1 MDSSATAAAAA
12 ARASPRGYQLPQQR
26 GYPDDRAAAAAS
38 LPPLSTG
45 MAAAAAHGDSPTRD
59 WLSPLTRQPL
69 SSHAAVGQSPFFASH
84 ARSGSS
90 ASQPDLAFR
99 DPSRYPQ
106 QPEPA
111 SYPAAASSPERA
123 SPEGYEVAGPPPTT
137 SRSRSHSGAV
147 MPPPRVPSRS
157 PSAYG
162 HRRTPS
168 RTNHAR
174 GPSEDYAVPALPG
187 SIPMAYYP
195 QPQPAVYSSAAVV
208 ADPRVTVT
216 VDQARALIEALRVN
230 QADMPAPPPE
240 ARRVPEPP
248 SQQIEIA
255 ALVDAIRS
263 SPQRMSTAPIQMPGQ
278 LDGRLS
284 VAERRAGPSL
294 NLASTKPEQ
303 AVSVTALNSAT
314 LGSRMDWNQ
323 VPSTTDSSWDAKWE
337 KASHIERQ
345 GPPMGGGGGG
355 GPPGW
360 SGSQSDDFSSKE
372 VQDKNLVDWAGPDDP
387 ENPANWP
394 MRKKYRTS
402 LILSLFSFIAPF
414 SATMVGP
421 AMDVIGAELDIAPGT
436 PQRLIQGLNV
446 LAAGVGPFIVAPL
459 IEAYGRVPVIRYAHL
474 WHLIWNTAC
483 GFATTGPQLLAFRFI
498 GGLGSSAPQVLAP
511 GLTADIYPAHMGGRG
526 DAVHAYLPFFG
537 SALAPIFGA
546 FVTQDSNWRWIF
558 WGTSIFSAIAVA
570 LAFTWLDES
579 NHRVLLERRA
589 KRLREETGN
598 RNLHTPFHTP
608 GQTESEWMIKK
619 ICLPFIM
626 LVCHPVVQVP
636 FSYRA
641 YLFGIMYLIL
651 SNFEKSF
658 VEIYRMDKA
667 SASLNYL
674 AIGVGFVLGLHISR
688 YAIDGF
694 SAYFRKKHHT
704 DGHMPEWRLPVNS
717 GAAIFI
723 PPALILYGWS
733 LQSGW
738 HYAVTDLAAFLLAI
752 GLILGFF
759 SLQPYVTESYG
770 LEYAASA
777 HAVGAFLQHI
787 SEFAFPL
794 FGPPIYDDLGLG
806 WGNTLLAIMTLAI
819 CILMPLLLWHFGPT
833 LRAAST
839 RGLPV
844 GPSGRR

>member
-1 MDSSATAAAAA
+1 MDPSAA
-12 ARASPRGYQLPQQR
+12 ARASPRAYYEAAQPRSAGYQLPQQR
-26 GYPDDRAAAAAS
+26 GYPDGRAAAAAA

-45 MAAAAAHGDSPTRD
+45 MAATAQGDSPTGDR
-59 WLSPLTRQPL
+59 LSLSIGRPL
-69 SSHAAVGQSPFFASH
+69 SSHAVGQSPFF
-84 ARSGSS
+84 

-106 QPEPA
+106 PEPA
-111 SYPAAASSPERA
+111 SYPVGVSSPERV
-123 SPEGYEVAGPPPTT
+123 SPGGYEAAPPT
-137 SRSRSHSGAV
+137 SRSRSQSGAT
-147 MPPPRVPSRS
+147 MPPRLPSRP

-168 RTNHAR
+168 RSNHMR

-187 SIPMAYYP
+187 SIPLAYYP
-195 QPQPAVYSSAAVV
+195 QPQPAYSPAV
-208 ADPRVTVT
+208 ADPRATVT
-216 VDQARALIEALRVN
+216 VDQARALIEALRAN
-230 QADMPAPPPE
+230 QAEMPAPPPSVWR
-240 ARRVPEPP
+240 APEPP

-263 SPQRMSTAPIQMPGQ
+263 SPQRMSAVPSHVPGQQLGQ
-278 LDGRLS
+278 LDSRPS

-294 NLASTKPEQ
+294 NIASARPEQ
-303 AVSVTALNSAT
+303 GISVMALNSAS
-314 LGSRMDWNQ
+314 LGSRMEWYQ
-323 VPSTTDSSWDAKWE
+323 VPPTTDSSLDAKWE

-345 GPPMGGGGGG
+345 GPPMHGGGGGGGG

-360 SGSQSDDFSSKE
+360 SGSQGGDFSSKE
-372 VQDKNLVDWAGPDDP
+372 VKDKNLVDWDGPDDP

-511 GLTADIYPAHMGGRG
+511 GLTADIYPAPMGGRG

-546 FVTQDSNWRWIF
+546 FVTQDSDWRWIF
-558 WGTSIFSAIAVA
+558 WGTSIFSTVAVG
-570 LAFTWLDES
+570 LAFTCLDES

-598 RNLHTPFHTP
+598 KNLHTPFHTP

-694 SAYFRKKHHT
+694 SAYFRKKHQT
-704 DGHMPEWRLPVNS
+704 NGHMPEWRLPVNS
-717 GAAIFI
+717 GAAILI

-733 LQSGW
+733 LQNQY
-738 HYAVTDLAAFLLAI
+738 HYVVPDLAAFLLAI

-806 WGNTLLAIMTLAI
+806 WGNTLLAILTLAI
-819 CILMPLLLWHFGPT
+819 CILMPLLLWHFGPG
-833 LRAAST
+833 LRAVST